1 MLVCSICSSPFPFHR
16 PCDQV
21 HASLC
26 HDCHLLNMA
35 GNPLDSRAH
44 LAPRETPI
52 LALTPRQRSRMMQQH
67 ASWEAEAQ
75 RRLEDVP

>member
-52 LALTPRQRSRMMQQH
+52 LAFTPRQVQAM
-67 ASWEAEAQ
+67 
-75 RRLEDVP
+75 RRLAERWAQEDTP